1 LNELFNG
8 LQQYAKQ
15 AGYMFLRINPNEA
28 QIDKYLSENNVF
40 IQEDYFPYYKGSQ
53 NKNFNISNKPTEDL
67 LASFNQMCRRK
78 IKHAEA
84 VDFTYKYVETETEL
98 KQVYDLFT
106 KVGNKKILSTE
117 LIKVIKKFMIM
128 AKSMICVLFILLC

>member
-1 LNELFNG
+1 
-8 LQQYAKQ
+8 
-15 AGYMFLRINPNEA
+15 
-28 QIDKYLSENNVF
+28 
-40 IQEDYFPYYKGSQ
+40 
-53 NKNFNISNKPTEDL
+53 
-67 LASFNQMCRRK
+67 MCRRK